1 MTPMTR
7 NTTLASG
14 SRESAPAARAGG
26 GRYRSKFIATW
37 LAIVLGPLGA
47 HRFYL
52 YGARDA
58 LGWLHVPV
66 FVLGLAG
73 ALRMDRF
80 GQDDPAAWLLVPV
93 LGLLISQSMFAAI
106 LYGLTP
112 DERWD
117 ARFNPGSA
125 GRSTAWGPILGVI
138 VALMVGT
145 GVLMGVIAYSTQKI
159 FEWQAGQ
166 L

>member
-1 MTPMTR
+1 MTR
-7 NTTLASG
+7 DTTMAGGTS
-14 SRESAPAARAGG
+14 ESPPARAGDR
-26 GRYRSKFIATW
+26 RYRSKFVATW
-37 LAIVLGPLGA
+37 LAILFGTLGA

-58 LGWLHVPV
+58 LAWLHVPV

-117 ARFNPGSA
+117 ARFNPGSP
-125 GRSTAWGPILGVI
+125 GRATAWGPILGVI
-138 VALMVGT
+138 LALMVGT